1 MSAHYDNVKNAV
13 NRNKQNMNMEVSNYS
28 SFYAEMQDIKNN
40 LTIVRKKVDKLSSN
54 IDSIDK
60 NHSHPSYINKN
71 LFAMSNNLYENIQIL
86 QKKYDDLLISSPTIL
101 VGDDP
106 NAVPHPS

>member
-13 NRNKQNMNMEVSNYS
+13 NRNKKNMNMEVSNYS
-28 SFYAEMQDIKNN
+28 SFYAEMQDIKND

-60 NHSHPSYINKN
+60 NHSYPSYINKN
-71 LFAMSNNLYENIQIL
+71 LFAMSNNLYENMQIL
-86 QKKYDDLLISSPTIL
+86 QKKYDLLTSSPTSIA
-101 VGDDP
+101 GK
-106 NAVPHPS
+106 H